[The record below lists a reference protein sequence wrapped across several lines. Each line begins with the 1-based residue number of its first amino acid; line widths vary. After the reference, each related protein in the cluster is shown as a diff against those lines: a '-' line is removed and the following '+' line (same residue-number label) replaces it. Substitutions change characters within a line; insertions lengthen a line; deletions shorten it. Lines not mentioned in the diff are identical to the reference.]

1 MKLLKSFCL
10 FTSLLASFF
19 SITLHSA
26 IWSVGLGGGVTFY
39 NNDFYLRSAN
49 KQSYKDMTNNV
60 FGSNLQLYLGLYLN
74 DRVRLDLNQNFRS
87 RSPIQTQGY
96 SFLQEDKSIGFSSSL
111 GAQSTSLNFIYEIS
125 QSDKSYGFI
134 GFGVNQYRNNL
145 GEWTTSI
152 IKPNAV
158 ESKQILEDHDYHSWS
173 AKIIVGSAYRFAENY
188 AVELSLAF
196 SFIEFIETG
205 SLKRSDFP
213 SSENTGVGTFSRL
226 IAFLFDRLI

>member
-60 FGSNLQLYLGLYLN
+60 FEINLQLLPWFIFGS

-158 ESKQILEDHDYHSWS
+158 ESKQILE
-173 AKIIVGSAYRFAENY
+173 
-188 AVELSLAF
+188 
-196 SFIEFIETG
+196 
-205 SLKRSDFP
+205 RS
-213 SSENTGVGTFSRL
+213 
-226 IAFLFDRLI
+226 